1 MKPSQ
6 KNCGGFSFGVRF
18 DKMLNQSHLNKLCD
32 GLEKIDRAT
41 AIKKLIA
48 KGYSIDKATEYY
60 NLWRKYYIT
69 TFSNID

>member
-1 MKPSQ
+1 
-6 KNCGGFSFGVRF
+6 
-18 DKMLNQSHLNKLCD
+18 MLNQSHLNKLCD